1 MLYYKMSNY
10 DDIKKKI
17 QSLKNKKPDNNISD
31 NLNRIEM
38 EINKDT
44 LSLFKKNNDQ
54 QRSNNLLSEITLDN
68 NNTNFVTNSI
78 LAPDQSF
85 LYKTLKKDNVEFTSN
100 VFPKEPIITNLK
112 EDVLKEKK
120 DDIVV
125 IENNEVSSK
134 NRINTINEIYSKS
147 NNSDEMNNKNK
158 INVNNIDIP
167 MNGKK
172 EFTKEYLSNE
182 LITKPTAKT
191 IYQEK
196 STSSLRREKTQN
208 ENNNIERKANSGV
221 IKVEEMWKMLEIK
234 TSEKEK

>member
-1 MLYYKMSNY
+1 
-10 DDIKKKI
+10 
-17 QSLKNKKPDNNISD
+17 
-31 NLNRIEM
+31 
-38 EINKDT
+38 
-44 LSLFKKNNDQ
+44 
-54 QRSNNLLSEITLDN
+54 
-68 NNTNFVTNSI
+68 
-78 LAPDQSF
+78 
-85 LYKTLKKDNVEFTSN
+85 
-100 VFPKEPIITNLK
+100 
-112 EDVLKEKK
+112 
-120 DDIVV
+120 
-125 IENNEVSSK
+125 
-134 NRINTINEIYSKS
+134 
-147 NNSDEMNNKNK
+147 MNNKNK